1 LAVSTL
7 IFRRL
12 WGGPPGLRGSSRT
25 RSRPTWTSAA
35 GLESCPTK
43 KLGNWYRERVA
54 YNGCLIV
61 TLTVNPALDRT
72 ISVDRLAFEDRS
84 YIDSRHES
92 AGGRGIIAAC
102 VIHSFGGKPLAIFPS
117 GGNNGK
123 RLEEFLVACGY
134 STLAVPIGR
143 EIRTNLTITDRQ
155 GLTVSLNER
164 GPQLEKAEVDRI
176 EKAVQKSLDG
186 AAWLLLCGSLPPGVP
201 ANFYARLIGMARR
214 KKVKTLLDT
223 DGDALREGIEAGPTV
238 VSPNQHEAE
247 RLLNRALVTRNHFL
261 EAVARI
267 RAMGPEMVA
276 LSLGS
281 RGAMGAIEGAI
292 IEALPP
298 RVEVLCPIGA
308 GDALAAALAW
318 SMERNGDFTDA
329 LRWGVA
335 TGTASSTLPGLRS
348 ASLEQTKEMYR
359 QVEVRRIE

>member
-1 LAVSTL
+1 
-7 IFRRL
+7 
-12 WGGPPGLRGSSRT
+12 
-25 RSRPTWTSAA
+25 
-35 GLESCPTK
+35 
-43 KLGNWYRERVA
+43 
-54 YNGCLIV
+54 LIV

-72 ISVDRLAFEDRS
+72 ISVDRLAFEDRA
-84 YIDSRHES
+84 YIDSRHDS
-92 AGGRGIIAAC
+92 AGGRGINAAC
-102 VIHSFGGKPLAIFPS
+102 VIHSFGGETLAIFPS
-117 GGNNGK
+117 GGKNGK
-123 RLEEFLVACGY
+123 RLESFLAEYGY
-134 STLAVPIGR
+134 PTLSVPIAE

-164 GPQLEKAEVDRI
+164 GPKLEKSEINRL
-176 EKAVQKSLDG
+176 EKAVQNSLQG
-186 AAWLLLCGSLPPGVP
+186 AHWLLLCGSLPPGAP
-201 ANFYARLIGMARR
+201 SDFYARLIDMARR

-223 DGDALREGIEAGPTV
+223 DGDPLREGIEASPTV

-261 EAVARI
+261 DAVARI

-281 RGAMGAIEGAI
+281 RGAVGALEGAI

-318 SMERNGDFTDA
+318 SMDRSADFTDA

-335 TGTASSTLPGLRS
+335 AGTASATLPGLRL
-348 ASLEQTKEMYR
+348 ASLEQAKEMYR

>member
-1 LAVSTL
+1 
-7 IFRRL
+7 
-12 WGGPPGLRGSSRT
+12 
-25 RSRPTWTSAA
+25 
-35 GLESCPTK
+35 
-43 KLGNWYRERVA
+43 
-54 YNGCLIV
+54 LIV

-72 ISVDRLAFEDRS
+72 ISVDRLAFEDRA

-92 AGGRGIIAAC
+92 AGGRGINAAC

-117 GGNNGK
+117 GGANGK
-123 RLEEFLVACGY
+123 RIEEFLGTGY
-134 STLAVPIGR
+134 PTLAVPIAQ

-164 GPQLEKAEVDRI
+164 GPRLEKAEVDRL

-186 AAWLLLCGSLPPGVP
+186 AAWLMLCGSLPPGVP
-201 ANFYARLIGMARR
+201 SSFYARLIAMARR

-223 DGDALREGIEAGPTV
+223 DGDALGEGIEAAPTA

-261 EAVARI
+261 DAVARI
-267 RAMGPEMVA
+267 RAMGPETVV

-281 RGAMGAIEGAI
+281 RGAMGAFEGTI
-292 IEALPP
+292 VEALPP
-298 RVEVLCPIGA
+298 RVEVLGPIGA
-308 GDALAAALAW
+308 GDALAAAFAW
-318 SMERNGDFTDA
+318 SMGRNGDFTDA

-335 TGTASSTLPGLRS
+335 TGTASATLPGLRL
-348 ASLEQTKEMYR
+348 ASLDQAKEVYR